1 MKKLTAALFALAVMV
16 ASVQAEDKP
25 KAELPKPDAEG
36 WITLYNGKD
45 LTGWNGNPEI
55 WRVVDGYISG
65 KIDKIGYNTF
75 LIYDHPFK
83 DFVLEFKFILVDG
96 KGNSGM
102 QYRSKVHDPAKWIV
116 GGYQA
121 DIGGGYYGSLYDEKA
136 RGKLLFTAPKDA
148 AATIKGNEWNQFVVE
163 ANGSKVKHTLNGVA
177 CGEFD
182 DQDPKWAQ
190 KEGILALQYHAPGNF
205 EIRFKDIRIK
215 LIEAK

>member
-1 MKKLTAALFALAVMV
+1 MKTLTAAVFALALL
-16 ASVQAEDKP
+16 ASSVRAEDKP

-36 WITLYNGKD
+36 WINLYNGKD

-83 DFVLEFKFILVDG
+83 DFVIEFKFILVDN
-96 KGNSGM
+96 KGNSGL
-102 QYRSKVHDPAKWIV
+102 QYRSKVADPAKWVV

-121 DIGGGYYGSLYDEKA
+121 DIGQGWYGSLYEERGRGIHFKA
-136 RGKLLFTAPKDA
+136 DKPEV
-148 AATIKGNEWNQFVVE
+148 KGNNEWNTFVVT
-163 ANGSKVKHTLNGVA
+163 AKGNKLKHELNGKVT
-177 CGEFD
+177 GEYEEKD
-182 DQDPKWAQ
+182 EAKGA

-215 LIEAK
+215 PIEAK